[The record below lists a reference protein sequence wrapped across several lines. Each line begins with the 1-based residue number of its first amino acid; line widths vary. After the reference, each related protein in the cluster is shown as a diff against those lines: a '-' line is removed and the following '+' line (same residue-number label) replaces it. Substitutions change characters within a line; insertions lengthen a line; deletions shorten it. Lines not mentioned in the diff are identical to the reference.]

1 LSQSAT
7 EASPQAKSEA
17 PAAEPASAPVSASA
31 GAQAPAAGP
40 KPPAAPV
47 RRSWDRQVRYARILG
62 LVFAAAGFATIGFGW
77 NGTAKN
83 AFIDKQIPYLLS
95 GGAAGLGLVL
105 LGIGLLVLAQ
115 FRNERLK
122 LGEQL
127 EHVAVLISKA
137 VATGPG
143 GIGSSNGRVVAGRS
157 TYHRPDCRLV
167 QGKADLDFVP
177 VETAK
182 LSGLS
187 PCRVCNPSEGD
198 TGESGGSSKRSSK
211 RSGKRA
217 SSRR

>member
-1 LSQSAT
+1 M
-7 EASPQAKSEA
+7 
-17 PAAEPASAPVSASA
+17 PA
-31 GAQAPAAGP
+31 
-40 KPPAAPV
+40 
-47 RRSWDRQVRYARILG
+47 RRGFDRQVRYARILG
-62 LVFAAAGFATIGFGW
+62 LLFAAAGFATIGFGW

-95 GGAAGLGLVL
+95 GGAAGLGLLL
-105 LGIGLLVLAQ
+105 LGIGLLLLAQ

-167 QGKADLDFVP
+167 QGKDDLDLVP
-177 VETAK
+177 VETAR

-187 PCRVCNPSEGD
+187 PCRVCNPEDGD
-198 TGESGGSSKRSSK
+198 KAAGSSSSRSSK
-211 RSGKRA
+211 RSGRRG

>member
-1 LSQSAT
+1 LSQSPT
-7 EASPQAKSEA
+7 EPAPQATSEA
-17 PAAEPASAPVSASA
+17 PAAPSASA
-31 GAQAPAAGP
+31 APQAPATGP
-40 KPPAAPV
+40 KPPAVPP
-47 RRSWDRQVRYARILG
+47 RRGFDRQVRYARILG

-167 QGKADLDFVP
+167 QGKADLDLVP
-177 VETAK
+177 VETAR

-187 PCRVCNPSEGD
+187 PCRVCNPTEDEQSKR
-198 TGESGGSSKRSSK
+198 GSSQNRSAA
-211 RSGKRA
+211 RRG
-217 SSRR
+217 SRRKSS

>member
-1 LSQSAT
+1 MSQSPT
-7 EASPQAKSEA
+7 EPAPQATSEA
-17 PAAEPASAPVSASA
+17 PAAAT
-31 GAQAPAAGP
+31 APADP
-40 KPPAAPV
+40 KAPATGRKAPATAP
-47 RRSWDRQVRYARILG
+47 RRDFDRQVRYARILG

-105 LGIGLLVLAQ
+105 LGIGLLLLAQ

-127 EHVAVLISKA
+127 EHVAALISKA
-137 VATGPG
+137 VATAPG
-143 GIGSSNGRVVAGRS
+143 GVGSSNGRVVAGRS

-167 QGKADLDFVP
+167 QGKSDLDLVP

-198 TGESGGSSKRSSK
+198 AGESGGSSRRSRKRSE
-211 RSGKRA
+211 KRA